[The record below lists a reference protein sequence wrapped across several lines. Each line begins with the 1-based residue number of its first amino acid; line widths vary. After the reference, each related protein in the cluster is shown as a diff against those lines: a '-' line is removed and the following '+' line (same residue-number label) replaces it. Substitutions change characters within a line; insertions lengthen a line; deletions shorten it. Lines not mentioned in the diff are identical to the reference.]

1 MVVYSLA
8 EEDEVNI
15 DIFDLSS
22 RKVRTLVDGESRP
35 GGRNHRESWDG
46 LDDQGVQAP
55 NGVYFFRVET
65 ASGNRAFGNVVV
77 LD

>member
-8 EEDEVNI
+8 ETDEVSV
-15 DIFDLSS
+15 DIFDFSS
-22 RKVRTLVDGESRP
+22 RRVRTLVDGESRP
-35 GGRNHRESWDG
+35 GGRHHREPWDG
-46 LDDQGVQAP
+46 LDDAGSRVA

-65 ASGNRAFGNVVV
+65 ASGSRAFGNVVV